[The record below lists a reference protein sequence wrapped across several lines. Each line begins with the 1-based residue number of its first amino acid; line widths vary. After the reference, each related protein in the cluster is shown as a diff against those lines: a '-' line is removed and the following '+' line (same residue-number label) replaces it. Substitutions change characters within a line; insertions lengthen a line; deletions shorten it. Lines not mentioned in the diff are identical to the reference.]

1 MAITLKYNCNT
12 LMCVHNIRTSLSR
25 PVHDIYYTVYKIQRG
40 QRRIKINNIHVF
52 YTLAKNSYS
61 QYNPRSPTNNFFF
74 FSFTFIFPG
83 RNLIVYANPFFRQ
96 LKKEKKSFYVSPLNR
111 RIVPFS
117 HLQQI
122 QVPVRQTTQSQGIP
136 VCNIQYIIQWFR
148 SL

>member
-12 LMCVHNIRTSLSR
+12 LMCVHNIRTSLSCR

-74 FSFTFIFPG
+74 FFIYLHFSWSEPNSLCKSFFPTTKK
-83 RNLIVYANPFFRQ
+83 R
-96 LKKEKKSFYVSPLNR
+96 KEKFLRQSAKPEDCSF
-111 RIVPFS
+111 FS
-117 HLQQI
+117 FIADLGPRPSNYL
-122 QVPVRQTTQSQGIP
+122 VLGYT
-136 VCNIQYIIQWFR
+136 